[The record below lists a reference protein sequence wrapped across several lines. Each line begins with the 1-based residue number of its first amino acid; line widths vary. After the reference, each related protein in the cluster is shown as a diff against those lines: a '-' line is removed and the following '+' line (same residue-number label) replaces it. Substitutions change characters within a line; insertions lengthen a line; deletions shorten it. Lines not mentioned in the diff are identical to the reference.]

1 MKIEKIKI
9 ENFKSIY
16 EPLEIDFNQV
26 KGFWKISGSVGA
38 GKTTIGE
45 ALIYGLFGSVSGKN
59 NGDLISWGRK
69 HGLVELWC
77 LSKGRTIY
85 IKRELNS
92 YGQSPVYV
100 EVDGEEL
107 VFTNKR
113 DAQTQLEMEYY
124 DTSKVTLELLCIIS
138 FNNFKSLATLNT
150 ADTKKFLD
158 QVLGFY
164 TLTEYAEACKVLK
177 SNNLSNITKINNT
190 ISQLESQV
198 RKLEELSNIE
208 IIEGDINEVKELIQ
222 IHMDCKGGIQGEMND
237 EVSLLTSNQ
246 VNLRQRMASIA
257 TLGKNKKKEIDFI
270 EKGICPTCGAPI
282 DQSQL
287 EVKKKEREVLLEQYH
302 EVESQIKDIDIS
314 IKEIKDEA
322 NEKLKDINDLIS
334 SSKKLLTRLEE
345 QEKRIGLNKGEIESI
360 KKKIKKHNEE
370 LVAYQA
376 EDAEWEQLYNILTTQ
391 VRSTILQSFIPSLNK
406 NIMQYS
412 QRLHLPYIVQFDSNF
427 KCCIRLCGIDQEI
440 PVSSLSTG
448 QLKTVDMV
456 IILGVLGT
464 VIGSNGINILF
475 LDELFSNLDAGLRNE
490 MCQVLRES
498 LKDDTTIFIISHTD
512 LEDKYFDGNL
522 YMKLEIKDKY
532 EKHSICKIEKFENNE
547 GNH

>member
-1 MKIEKIKI
+1 MQIQKIKI

-208 IIEGDINEVKELIQ
+208 IIEGDINEVKKLIQ
-222 IHMDCKGGIQGEMND
+222 IHMDCCGGIQGEMND

-287 EVKKKEREVLLEQYH
+287 EIKKKEREVLLEQYH
-302 EVESQIKDIDIS
+302 EVESQIKDIDVS

-498 LKDDTTIFIISHTD
+498 LKDNTTIFIISHTD

-522 YMKLEIKDKY
+522 YMKLEIKDQY

>member
-1 MKIEKIKI
+1 MQIQKIKI

-69 HGLVELWC
+69 HGLIELWC
-77 LSKGRTIY
+77 QSKGRAIY

-113 DAQTQLEMEYY
+113 DAQIQLEIEYY

-164 TLTEYAEACKVLK
+164 TLTDYAEACKILK

-198 RKLEELSNIE
+198 KKLEELSNIE

-222 IHMDCKGGIQGEMND
+222 IHIDCKGGIQGEMND

-287 EVKKKEREVLLEQYH
+287 EIKKKEREVLLEQYH
-302 EVESQIKDIDIS
+302 EVESQIKDIDVS
-314 IKEIKDEA
+314 IKEIKEEA
-322 NEKLKDINDLIS
+322 NERLKDINDLIS

-360 KKKIKKHNEE
+360 KQKIERYNQDLIE
-370 LVAYQA
+370 YQS

-512 LEDKYFDGNL
+512 LEDKYFDGNI
-522 YMKLEIKDKY
+522 YMKLEIKDQY

-547 GNH
+547 RDH

>member
-77 LSKGRTIY
+77 QSKGRSIY

-107 VFTNKR
+107 IFTNKR
-113 DAQTQLEMEYY
+113 DAQSQLEMEYY

-177 SNNLSNITKINNT
+177 SNNLTNMYKISNT
-190 ISQLESQV
+190 IEQLESQV
-198 RKLEELSNIE
+198 HKLEELSNIE
-208 IIEGDINEVKELIQ
+208 IIEGDINEVKELIRTHQ
-222 IHMDCKGGIQGEMND
+222 NSYNTVQGELND
-237 EVSLLTSNQ
+237 EITILTTDQ

-287 EVKKKEREVLLEQYH
+287 EIKKKEREVLLEQYR
-302 EVESQIKDIDIS
+302 EVESQIKDIDVS
-314 IKEIKDEA
+314 IKEIKEEA
-322 NEKLKDINDLIS
+322 NERLKDISDLIS

-345 QEKRIGLNKGEIESI
+345 QEKRIGLNKGEIKSI
-360 KKKIKKHNEE
+360 KKKIKKHNDE
-370 LVAYQA
+370 LITYQS

-522 YMKLEIKDKY
+522 YMKLEIKDQY

>member
-1 MKIEKIKI
+1 MQIQKIKI

-77 LSKGRTIY
+77 QSKGRSIY

-113 DAQTQLEMEYY
+113 DAQSQLEMEYY

-164 TLTEYAEACKVLK
+164 TLTEYAEACKLLK

-208 IIEGDINEVKELIQ
+208 IIEGDINEVKKLIQ
-222 IHMDCKGGIQGEMND
+222 IHMDCCSGIQGEMND
-237 EVSLLTSNQ
+237 EVSLLTSDQ

-287 EVKKKEREVLLEQYH
+287 EIKKKEREVLLEQYR
-302 EVESQIKDIDIS
+302 EVESQIKDIDVS
-314 IKEIKDEA
+314 IKEIKEEA

-360 KKKIKKHNEE
+360 KKKIKKYNEE

-522 YMKLEIKDKY
+522 YMKLEIKDQY